1 MVGAAARQGRQGPR
15 DALPHNLDAYLHA
28 AGVAEAKK
36 TPLFRSPRGCTGEL
50 TGAPADFVWATNE
63 SPLRF
68 HTMFFRKKISGGRAY
83 LQIVEN
89 RREDGAV
96 RQQVIATL
104 GRLEDLRQS
113 GQLERL
119 LRSGARF
126 ADKAIVVGAVADG
139 EATTSSARR
148 IGAALVFERLW
159 EESGCRGVIEGLAG
173 ARNHDF
179 ALERALFL
187 TVLHRLF
194 SGGSDRAADRWRQ
207 DYRIDGVEDLDLHH
221 LYRAMAWLGEELGA
235 DQQDRATPFSPRC
248 LKDVMEEE
256 LFRRRRDL
264 FTTLDLVFM
273 DTTSLYFEGAGGQTL
288 GRRGFS
294 NDHRP
299 DLNQMILAVLL
310 DGDGRPGCTEMWP
323 GNTADVSSLIPA
335 VERLRKRF
343 SVSRVCVVADRGMIC
358 EETIAELE
366 ARGWLYILGARERS
380 DKLVRELVLDDPAPF
395 VPFFLTKRGHEIDY
409 EAKAVTLAGRRYIVC
424 RNHDQMRKDAAARAT
439 ILTALEKQLK
449 KGDKA
454 LVGNKGYRRF
464 LAKPSDG
471 RFAID
476 QAKVEEDAKFD
487 GVFVLRTNARLSPL
501 EAMLVYKQLW
511 TVERA
516 FRTSKSLFE
525 TRPIYHKLDETIRGH
540 VSCSLLALVLKKEL
554 EDRIVA
560 LAEPAAGG
568 RTAPCASWPE
578 ILADLESLTETEV
591 EQDGKRF
598 LLRSAP
604 RPAASLALR
613 AAGVALPPTVRQLA
627 GV

>member
-1 MVGAAARQGRQGPR
+1 
-15 DALPHNLDAYLHA
+15 
-28 AGVAEAKK
+28 
-36 TPLFRSPRGCTGEL
+36 
-50 TGAPADFVWATNE
+50 
-63 SPLRF
+63 
-68 HTMFFRKKISGGRAY
+68 MFFRKKTSGGRAY

-89 RREDGAV
+89 RREDGVV

-104 GRLEDLRQS
+104 GRLEDLRES

-139 EATTSSARR
+139 EATTSPGRR

-159 EESGCRGVIEGLAG
+159 EETGCRAVVESLAG
-173 ARNHDF
+173 SRRHDF
-179 ALERALFL
+179 PLERAVFL
-187 TVLHRLF
+187 SVLHRLF
-194 SGGSDRAADRWRQ
+194 SGGSDRAAERWRQ
-207 DYRIDGVEDLDLHH
+207 DYRIEGLDLHH
-221 LYRAMAWLGEELGA
+221 LYRAMGWLGEELA
-235 DQQDRATPFSPRC
+235 EDQQAGATPFAPRC
-248 LKDVMEEE
+248 LKDVMEEQ
-256 LFRRRRDL
+256 LFARRRDL
-264 FTTLDLVFM
+264 LSTLDLVFM

-294 NDHRP
+294 KDHRP

-310 DGDGRPGCTEMWP
+310 DGDGRPVCTEMWP
-323 GNTADVSSLIPA
+323 GNTADVTSLIPA
-335 VERLRKRF
+335 VDRLRKRF
-343 SVSRVCVVADRGMIC
+343 SINRVCVVADRGMISA
-358 EETIAELE
+358 ETVAELE
-366 ARGWLYILGARERS
+366 ARKLLYILGVRERT

-395 VPFFLTKRGHEIDY
+395 VPFFLTKRKKEIDY

-424 RNHDQMRKDAAARAT
+424 RNHEQMRKDAADRAK
-439 ILTALEKQLK
+439 ILAALEQQLK

-464 LAKPSDG
+464 LMKPDDG
-471 RFAID
+471 HFAID
-476 QAKVEEDAKFD
+476 RAKAEEDAKFD

-516 FRTSKSLFE
+516 FRTSKSLLE

-540 VSCSLLALVLKKEL
+540 VSCSFLALVLKKEL
-554 EDRIVA
+554 EDRI
-560 LAEPAAGG
+560 AAIGEA
-568 RTAPCASWPE
+568 APCASWPE
-578 ILADLESLTETEV
+578 ILADLDSLTETEV

-598 LLRSAP
+598 LLRSPP

-613 AAGVALPPTVRQLA
+613 AAGVTLPPTVRQLPA
-627 GV
+627 A